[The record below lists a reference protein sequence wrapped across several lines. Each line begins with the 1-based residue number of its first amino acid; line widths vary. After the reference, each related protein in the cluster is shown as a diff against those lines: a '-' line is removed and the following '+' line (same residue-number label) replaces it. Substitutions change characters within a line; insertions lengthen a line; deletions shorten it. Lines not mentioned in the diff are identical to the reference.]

1 MNHFVEPHFVEPTN
15 KKAIALSTEKSTEK
29 STVKSA
35 TRLATFVLLLV
46 LLAATLI
53 SCIRPTT
60 NIATDAAVVQ
70 AEPATASAV
79 PTVAPSAAPKA
90 QVPAPTGTYKDLP
103 VGFTAEG
110 YPYRGSP
117 DAPITM
123 YEYSDYQC
131 PFCSRYFVQTEPVID
146 ESYVRT
152 GKVRVV
158 FRDMPLAAL
167 HPNAPAAALAA
178 NCVMDE
184 GAVRFWQ
191 MHAKLFQT
199 QSEWESLADTN
210 EYFTKLVTE
219 IGGDVTKYA
228 ACITGGSKQAQVDI
242 ALQEAN
248 DHGFNG
254 TPSFNVTREA
264 TAEAFPLVGA
274 QPFDQFAS
282 LIDTL
287 IAGGTPQTAQ
297 ADPAQAQ
304 GNSGQGEI
312 PFWATADGL
321 KLDDAHPGLD
331 MAGDFVRGNPAAK
344 VIVIEFSDFQC
355 PFCQRHKTE
364 TEPTLDKNFVAT
376 DKVLWVFK
384 HFPLNIHPQ
393 AEPAAVAAEC
403 AADQGKFWEMND
415 LLFSTVAQW
424 SLSEPNPVFGE
435 LAKQLGLDTSKFDT
449 CLTAGD
455 ALKRVQSDMSDGAPF
470 VQGTPT
476 FILLTPD
483 GGKII
488 PGALPVDRFVTVIQE
503 ALDAVKQ

>member
-1 MNHFVEPHFVEPTN
+1 MNHFVQPT
-15 KKAIALSTEKSTEK
+15 KKKTVALFTVKPTIKSAIKSTMF
-29 STVKSA
+29 A
-35 TRLATFVLLLV
+35 LLLA
-46 LLAATLI
+46 LIAATLI

-60 NIATDAAVVQ
+60 DPATDAAVVQ
-70 AEPATASAV
+70 TAPTAAAPTAV
-79 PTVAPSAAPKA
+79 PTVAPAAVAKA
-90 QVPAPTGTYKDLP
+90 EVPAPTGTYKDLP

-117 DAPITM
+117 NAPITM

-152 GKVRVV
+152 GKVRVI
-158 FRDMPLAAL
+158 FRDMPLVSL

-178 NCVMDE
+178 NCIMDE
-184 GAVRFWQ
+184 GAERFWQ

-199 QSEWESLADTN
+199 QSEWADLPNTS
-210 EYFTKLVTE
+210 EYFAKLVAD
-219 IGGDVTKYA
+219 IGGDGTKYA
-228 ACITGGSKQAQVDI
+228 ACIASGSKQAQVDA
-242 ALQEAN
+242 ALQEAS

-264 TAEAFPLVGA
+264 TGEAFPLVGA

-287 IAGGTPQTAQ
+287 VAGGTPQTAQ
-297 ADPAQAQ
+297 ADPATQ
-304 GNSGQGEI
+304 GNSGSGAI

-321 KLDDAHPGLD
+321 KPDDAHPGLD
-331 MAGDFVRGNPAAK
+331 MAGDFIRGNPAAK

-355 PFCQRHKTE
+355 PYCRSFKTN
-364 TEPTLDKNFVAT
+364 TEPTLDSTFVET

-393 AEPAAVAAEC
+393 AEPAGVAAEC
-403 AADQGKFWEMND
+403 AAEQGKFWEMND
-415 LLFSTVAQW
+415 LLFSTVDQW
-424 SLSEPNPVFGE
+424 SLSEPNPVFSE
-435 LAKQLGLDTSKFDT
+435 LAKQLGLDTTQFTT

-455 ALKRVQSDMSDGAPF
+455 ALKRVQSDMTDGAPF

-476 FILLTPD
+476 FILLTPA
-483 GGKII
+483 GGQII
-488 PGALPVDRFVTVIQE
+488 PGALPVDRFVTVIQQ
-503 ALDAVKQ
+503 ALDGVK

>member
-1 MNHFVEPHFVEPTN
+1 MNHFVQLTN
-15 KKAIALSTEKSTEK
+15 KKTVALA
-29 STVKSA
+29 TVKA
-35 TRLATFVLLLV
+35 ATFMLLLT
-46 LLAATLI
+46 LLTATLI

-60 NIATDAAVVQ
+60 EVVTYSAVGQTV
-70 AEPATASAV
+70 PTVDTPTAV
-79 PTVAPSAAPKA
+79 PTVAPAVAPKA
-90 QVPAPTGTYKDLP
+90 KVPAPTGTYKDLP

-117 DAPITM
+117 DAPITI

-158 FRDMPLAAL
+158 FRDMPLVSL

-184 GAVRFWQ
+184 GAERFWQ

-199 QSEWESLADTN
+199 QSEWADLPDTS
-210 EYFTKLVTE
+210 EYFAKLVAD
-219 IGGDVTKYA
+219 IGGDGTKYA
-228 ACITGGSKQAQVDI
+228 ACIASGSKQAQVDA

-248 DHGFNG
+248 DLGFNG

-274 QPFDQFAS
+274 QPFDQFAT

-287 IAGGTPQTAQ
+287 VAGGTPQIAQ
-297 ADPAQAQ
+297 ADPAAQAQ
-304 GNSGQGEI
+304 GDSGNGEI

-321 KLDDAHPGLD
+321 KPDPDRPGMD
-331 MAGDFVRGNPAAK
+331 MAGDFMRGNPEAK
-344 VIVIEFSDFQC
+344 VVVIEFSDFQC
-355 PFCQRHKTE
+355 PYCQRHKAD
-364 TEPTLDKNFVAT
+364 TEPTLDKTFVET

-393 AEPAAVAAEC
+393 AEPAGVAAEC
-403 AADQGKFWEMND
+403 EGEQGKFWEMND
-415 LLFSTVAQW
+415 LLFGADDKW
-424 SLSEPNPVFGE
+424 SLSEPNADFEE
-435 LAKQLGLDTSKFDT
+435 LAKQLGLDTTQFTT

-455 ALKRVQSDMSDGAPF
+455 ALQRVQSDMTDGAPF

-476 FILLTPD
+476 FIVLIN
-483 GGKII
+483 GSGQII

-503 ALDAVKQ
+503 AVDSAK